1 MIGLSADPSA
11 IVSTG
16 GGSSWSTTCS
26 ELDHQR
32 KENEYDCQQTQS
44 ITSDQLGRS
53 VSVNDLVEGG
63 LSLKRKGNE
72 YVIIRDRGPVDQL
85 GRNISG
91 NDLIRVGL
99 I

>member
-16 GGSSWSTTCS
+16 GEHLG
-26 ELDHQR
+26 QR
-32 KENEYDCQQTQS
+32 PDQS
-44 ITSDQLGRS
+44 RIIKGKKRNTIVSKRSRLPVDQLGRS

-63 LSLKRKGNE
+63 LSLKRKGNGH
-72 YVIIRDRGPVDQL
+72 VIIRDRGPVDQL

-99 I
+99 L